1 MACPNCGSLEYRL
14 ITPNY
19 VECTGFDKRRLARCG
34 HRYQTGGPSVNSE
47 AICACGN
54 FAIGKCMDPD
64 CGRWVCGDS
73 ECSVKYEGKRLC
85 TEHALKWRKADDAIR
100 ESVNREHVRRTELST
115 EQFLKLAKEAG
126 NPGMTL
132 FYEDVRH
139 GDVPRSLR
147 KRDGQFS
154 TPLHHGW
161 KIQRWDTYG
170 TPGSPYLDLIL
181 LSSGEYR
188 ACRNVNSI
196 RPVLLPSK
204 VQWPTYGDA
213 RESGVLKGPGG
224 LGLNLKQKA
233 IELGLDGH
241 L

>member
-139 GDVPRSLR
+139 GDVPRVSER
-147 KRDGQFS
+147 GTVSFQRPYTTVGRS
-154 TPLHHGW
+154 RGGTPMGP
-161 KIQRWDTYG
+161 
-170 TPGSPYLDLIL
+170 PGSPYLDLDTSL
-181 LSSGEYR
+181 ER
-188 ACRNVNSI
+188 
-196 RPVLLPSK
+196 
-204 VQWPTYGDA
+204 
-213 RESGVLKGPGG
+213 
-224 LGLNLKQKA
+224 
-233 IELGLDGH
+233 
-241 L
+241 